1 MQTIEI
7 HKLSKNYS
15 FKTAVNDLDFQVEQ
29 GTVLGFVGPNGAGK
43 TTTVN
48 MLTGILPPTSGTI
61 TLLGLDLE
69 QKSQRIKRR
78 IGVVP
83 EELALFEHLR
93 GREQLY
99 FTARVYGLEKATITE
114 RMHELFEIFGLQG
127 QEDKFVHEYSKGM
140 KKKLAFMCAII
151 HEPEILFLDEPF
163 EGLDPISTKV
173 IQDNLKLMSQNGV
186 TVFLT
191 SHNLSMVEE
200 LCTEV
205 AIIHEGSLVFQSP
218 TMDIRNR
225 IKDELSGETY
235 GDLEQLFLD
244 LVSSN
249 NETRYLSW
257 LKKQRIQ

>member
-15 FKTAVNDLDFQVEQ
+15 FKTAVNDLNLQVEQ
-29 GTVLGFVGPNGAGK
+29 GTILGFVGPNGAGK

-48 MLTGILPPTSGTI
+48 MLTGVLPPTSGTI

-127 QEDKFVHEYSKGM
+127 EEDKFVHQYSKGM
-140 KKKLAFMCAII
+140 KKNLLLCVPSFMSRKFC
-151 HEPEILFLDEPF
+151 
-163 EGLDPISTKV
+163 S
-173 IQDNLKLMSQNGV
+173 
-186 TVFLT
+186 
-191 SHNLSMVEE
+191 
-200 LCTEV
+200 
-205 AIIHEGSLVFQSP
+205 
-218 TMDIRNR
+218 
-225 IKDELSGETY
+225 
-235 GDLEQLFLD
+235 
-244 LVSSN
+244 
-249 NETRYLSW
+249 
-257 LKKQRIQ
+257 